1 MAKKKYYGIKYPFT
15 SEGVENYFID
25 LNESSKD
32 YARSILMHLIF
43 TPKGQKLRDY
53 EFGTNLIRFIFEPSD
68 NMTFNDIKNEVSN
81 VVSKYLKGVVI
92 NDIQVAQ
99 SDNDYSNIYVRID
112 YTIKSGNNTL
122 VDSFVTKI

>member
-32 YARSILMHLIF
+32 YARSVLIHLIF

-53 EFGTNLIRFIFEPSD
+53 EFGTDLIRFIFEPSD
-68 NMTFNDIKNEVSN
+68 NMTFNDIKNEVSS